1 MRALTVAQLD
11 LPNSEENLGEKV
23 AGTAYSSCLSLHQQD
38 VMVQLSLSLLPAAVQ
53 ALFLP
58 EVCCRFKTK
67 LGQGRA
73 WVGRV
78 EKAEQSPH
86 SPPLRES

>member
-1 MRALTVAQLD
+1 
-11 LPNSEENLGEKV
+11 
-23 AGTAYSSCLSLHQQD
+23 
-38 VMVQLSLSLLPAAVQ
+38 MVQLSLSLLPAAVQ
-53 ALFLP
+53 ALLLP

-86 SPPLRES
+86 SPPLRESQQNLWSMGWFSLQDAAAQMQT

>member
-1 MRALTVAQLD
+1 MAPASAFISRMIRA
-11 LPNSEENLGEKV
+11 
-23 AGTAYSSCLSLHQQD
+23 
-38 VMVQLSLSLLPAAVQ
+38 QLSLFLLPAAVP
-53 ALFLP
+53 ALLLP

-78 EKAEQSPH
+78 EKAEPSPH
-86 SPPLRES
+86 SPPLRESQLNLWFMGWFSLQDTAA